1 VSSRISAKGKALC
14 VGALSAALLWAAIP
28 ALAGVPRA
36 GQPAPAFSLH
46 KAAGGGDIS
55 LASFKGKPVYLN
67 FFANWCAPCNEEAPS
82 VVELYKKYR
91 GRGLVT
97 VGVDELESP
106 RQALEFARKYH
117 YPFAVVVDDGK
128 MGKDYGVLAMPVH
141 VFIDRAGKVSFYRL
155 GEMSRAEIESA
166 IKKIL

>member
-1 VSSRISAKGKALC
+1 MLSTV
-14 VGALSAALLWAAIP
+14 ALSAALLTAGTL
-28 ALAGVPRA
+28 ALAGIPHA
-36 GQPAPAFSLH
+36 GQAAPAFSLP
-46 KAAGGGDIS
+46 KAAGNGVVTMAS
-55 LASFKGKPVYLN
+55 LRRKPVYLN

-82 VVELYKKYR
+82 IVELYKKYR

-106 RQALEFARKYH
+106 KKALEFANKYH

-128 MGKDYGVLAMPVH
+128 MGKDYGVLGMPVH
-141 VFIDRAGKVSFYRL
+141 VFIDRSGKISTYRL
-155 GEMSRAEIESA
+155 GEMSPLEIEAA